1 MPVPAPLASFDRMTD
16 AAALLRAYDEQARPA
31 ETHDL
36 PEGLHAEPDGP
47 IVRVVG
53 DHLGFVNSP
62 VDLGVSGAELDAL
75 IKRQQDF
82 FAARG
87 QGLEWKT
94 RAHDKPAEI
103 VERLLAAGFVAEE
116 RETVLIGLAADVAN
130 EHPPLPEGVELREIT
145 DEAGFRQIADMEA
158 EVWSEPRDH
167 LVPRLVREVGAGLVT
182 VYAAVADGR
191 TVSAAWAEF
200 KPGIELVGIWGG
212 ATLPQWRGRGIYRA
226 LLARRAWLAVRR
238 GYKYLQ
244 IDASED
250 SRPIVQRLGF
260 TAVTTTTPYV
270 WQP

>member
-1 MPVPAPLASFDRMTD
+1 MTD
-16 AAALLRAYDEQARPA
+16 VAALLRAYDEQARPA
-31 ETHDL
+31 ETRDL
-36 PEGLHAEPDGP
+36 PDGLYAESDGP

-62 VDLGVSGAELDAL
+62 VDLGVTGAELDAL

-87 QGLEWKT
+87 EGLEWKT
-94 RAHDKPAEI
+94 RAHDRPAE
-103 VERLLAAGFVAEE
+103 VTERLIAAGFVQEE
-116 RETVLIGLAADVAN
+116 RETVLIGLAADIAE
-130 EHPPLPEGVELREIT
+130 EHPPLPDGVELREIT
-145 DEAGFRQIADMEA
+145 DEAGFRRIADLES
-158 EVWSEPRDH
+158 EVWSEDRGH
-167 LVPRLVREVGAGLVT
+167 LVPRLMREVGAGLVT
-182 VYAAVADGR
+182 VYAAVAEGR

-200 KPGIELVGIWGG
+200 KPGIEFVGIWGG
-212 ATLPQWRGRGIYRA
+212 ATLKQWRGRGIYRA

-250 SRPIVQRLGF
+250 SRPIVARLGF

-270 WQP
+270 WKP